1 MTPPA
6 HHRLSAPRSLLLLA
20 WLAVP
25 ALGAAPGCQSRNG
38 ADPPGD
44 HAGLAASRSPLIVS
58 PPRMPGAPPPAATGP
73 ARLIVKLRPG
83 LDQTLVQA
91 LRPATGTIDL
101 GAVKT
106 GAPAFSALLE
116 SLRLRRAT
124 PLFASRLR
132 DRLRTGLTDAQV
144 AAALRRRFPA
154 RSARVAANSAPPN
167 LGGGYVFELDDRSR
181 PALEQAMAALR
192 ADPAVLEVEEDKVVH
207 TSYVPND
214 PSYATA
220 GSWGQSYD
228 DLYGLKKIGTT
239 AAWNT
244 ARGTGVIVAVVDS
257 GVDRAHPD
265 IDANIWTN
273 PGELPSNGLD
283 DDGNGLIDD
292 THGWDFVGPYYGS
305 PQPDSD
311 PSDVLGHGTHVAGT
325 IAAEGDNALGV
336 VGVAWKS
343 KIMVVRALDDGGYGL
358 DSTLAN
364 AILYAVNEGADV
376 INASWGGPG
385 ASSAVRDA
393 VEYAHAHG
401 VVFVAAAGNSNQD
414 ALGFYPASFS
424 SAITVAASDPFDQK
438 AYFSN
443 FGNKIDVAAPGV
455 DILSLEKNTGGYVRL
470 QGTSMAAPH
479 VSGAAALILELHPT
493 FTVEQVR
500 QALRG
505 SAFDAGAAGKDPEF
519 GYGRLSAA
527 GAVLL
532 NQVPGAKILSP
543 ADGTIVQ
550 GGGAVPL
557 VGTAQGGTFVHYVV
571 EVGSGASPTTFTT
584 IVDSTTA
591 VAEGQLATFD
601 PSTRPDGLYTVR
613 LRVIDGAGKTWSDQI
628 QIQVRYLALLSPASG
643 TVPALT
649 LQVKPGSTVDIVG
662 RAVGPSF
669 QRYTLEWAAGRDATT
684 GFSATGMT
692 LVGGGL
698 VPVDGAVLGQ
708 FATPAGQ
715 AGEKTVRLTVTNAS
729 FSSTVTATLH
739 LEPDL
744 VSSGWPRFVD
754 HDGTTYSVVP
764 ARQADGQT
772 RFLVCGFMSLP
783 NNNCHSFAI
792 DGSSTVT
799 PIQKGSYYPPS
810 AGNLDGLPGDEV
822 VVADFKSLRIF
833 SADLSTT
840 VRTIVGPGGEFFGID
855 PTLLADL
862 DGDGTPEVITAV
874 HNDGGGFPTQSGSLQ
889 VYRANG
895 QLFSPNYPVVL
906 SSPTT
911 PGVFQGAVPVAAD
924 IDGDGTKEILVAVLD
939 TTSTQ
944 YAVLAFNADGTP
956 HASWAVTSFP
966 TSGFYPALA
975 ADLDR
980 DGRAEVVIGEYLSNG
995 TASVRVLDSTGVTR
1009 PGWPVAV
1016 SGNAMAI
1023 GDLDRDGRDEIVA
1036 EGPQSVRVIRH
1047 DGTPFGAGQWPLEG
1061 TGSYPA
1067 IADVDGDGAPDV
1079 VVCDNGVGFAGNV
1092 PYYDARLRVFNNQ
1105 GLVTKTW
1112 QLYGMNGQQGTCGG
1126 AALGD
1131 FNGDGKTDVVAKMS
1145 LVTGGGTDGANRDG
1159 ALSLLTTGAAFD
1171 PANAD
1176 WPMDFH
1182 DPQNSRHRVA
1192 APLPP
1197 TTTVHLSAAADAHV
1211 RDGSSAAV
1219 NFGTAT
1225 TLDSKN
1231 STTAGNNRRTF
1242 LRFSLATV
1250 GGAVTS
1256 AKLRLA
1262 GNSVTSAKYV
1272 GVYAVSNITWG
1283 ETTITFNNAPAI
1295 GAKQG
1300 GSISVGLAP
1309 AQYYEWDVTSY
1320 VQAQKSA
1327 GAASFELK
1335 QDAATGEGP
1344 TAFSSREAASNQP
1357 ELVVTSGPPPVD
1369 EPPVVAAGPSAS
1381 PNPVTAT
1388 TASLS
1393 VLGADDNG
1401 EAALTYTWS
1410 TTGAPPAPV
1419 SFSANGT
1426 NAGKNST
1433 ATFTAP
1439 GAYDLQ
1445 VSIKDAANQTVTA
1458 PLQVTVSPT
1467 LTTITVT
1474 PATASVATSGTQQFS
1489 ASGKDQFG
1497 ATLTSQPTFAWTV
1510 SGGGT
1515 ISTSGLFTAGATGGG
1530 PFTVTAAS
1538 GGKSGTAQVT
1548 VTGGGG
1554 TVTLNPVADAHV
1566 RDGSSA
1572 ATNFGT
1578 VTPLETKNTT
1588 SAGTVR
1594 RLFLRFAID
1603 GFGSGVTLAKL
1614 RLNGNSVTSAKLIG
1628 VYAISNTTWSETTIT
1643 YNNAPAIGAK
1653 QGASQSVGLT
1663 AAYVEWDV
1671 TSYVQAQKTAGA
1683 TAVSFEVKQDVATTE
1698 SPSVFSSREAA
1709 SNKPQLVVTTG
1720 GGGTD
1725 TPPTVA
1731 TAAAAAPNPATG
1743 TTTALSV
1750 LGADDNGEAALTY
1763 TWSTTGTPP
1772 AAVTFSAN
1780 GTNGAKNTTATF
1792 TKAGSYAF
1800 QVVIR
1805 DAASQTVTSP
1815 VSMTVS
1821 QTLTSVVVTPA
1832 TASVATGGTQSFTA
1846 TARDQFA
1853 TALTSQPTFAWT
1865 VSGGGT
1871 INSAGLF
1878 TAGATAGGPFT
1889 VTAASGGYS
1898 GTAQVTVTGGG
1909 GTVTLNPAADAH
1921 VRDGTNAAV
1930 NFGTTTTLEQ
1940 KNSSAA
1946 GNVRRTFLRF
1956 SLSGVGSTVTQAK
1969 LRLYGASVTS
1979 AKLVGVYAVSNITWS
1994 ETTITYNNA
2003 PAIGAK
2009 QGSSQNVGLTAAYVE
2024 WDLASYVQAQKTAG
2038 ATAVSFEVKQDV
2050 TNNDTPTTFNAREN
2064 ASSKPQLVVTSN

>member
-6 HHRLSAPRSLLLLA
+6 HHRRLSAPPSLLLLA
-20 WLAVP
+20 CLAAPVV
-25 ALGAAPGCQSRNG
+25 GTVPGCQSRNG
-38 ADPPGD
+38 ADQKD
-44 HAGLAASRSPLIVS
+44 DQARLAARSSPLVGS
-58 PPRMPGAPPPAATGP
+58 PLGIPGASPRATTG
-73 ARLIVKLRPG
+73 RLIVKLRPG
-83 LDQTLVQA
+83 LDQTMVQA

-101 GAVKT
+101 GVVKT
-106 GAPAFSALLE
+106 GAPTFSALLE
-116 SLRLRRAT
+116 KLGLRRAS
-124 PLFASRLR
+124 PLFPGRLR
-132 DRLRTGLTDAQV
+132 DRLRAGLSEAQV
-144 AAALRRRFPA
+144 AAALRRRFPGRA
-154 RSARVAANSAPPN
+154 ARVPVGSVPPD

-207 TSYVPND
+207 ASFVPND
-214 PSYATA
+214 PSYSSA
-220 GSWGQSYD
+220 GSWGQPYD

-239 AAWNT
+239 AAWDT
-244 ARGTGVIVAVVDS
+244 ARGIGVIVAVVDS
-257 GVDRAHPD
+257 GVDRTHPD
-265 IDANIWTN
+265 IDANIWAN
-273 PGELPSNGLD
+273 PGELAGNGLD

-292 THGWDFVGPYYGS
+292 AVGWDFVGSFYGN
-305 PQPDSD
+305 PQPDND

-325 IAAEGDNALGV
+325 IAAEGDNGLGV
-336 VGVAWKS
+336 VGVAWKAQV
-343 KIMVVRALDDGGYGL
+343 MVVRALDDSGSGL

-385 ASSAVRDA
+385 FSSAIRDA
-393 VEYAHAHG
+393 VDYAHAHG
-401 VVFVAAAGNSNQD
+401 VVFVAAAGNNNQD
-414 ALGFYPASFS
+414 AIGFYPAGLSA
-424 SAITVAASDPFDQK
+424 AITVAASDPFDEK
-438 AYFSN
+438 ASFSN
-443 FGNKIDVAAPGV
+443 FGNKIDLAAPGV
-455 DILSLEKNTGGYVRL
+455 DILSLEKGTGGYVRL

-479 VSGAAALILELHPT
+479 VSGAAALILQGHPT

-505 SAFDAGAAGKDPEF
+505 SAVDLGAAGKDPQF
-519 GYGRLSAA
+519 GYGRLNAA

-532 NQVPGAKILSP
+532 TQVPGAKILSP

-550 GGGAVPL
+550 ASGAVPL
-557 VGTAQGGTFVHYVV
+557 VGTAKGGTFVHYVV

-591 VAEGQLATFD
+591 VTEGQLATFD

-643 TVPALT
+643 TLPGIT
-649 LQVKPGSTVDIVG
+649 LQVKSGSAVDIVG

-669 QRYTLEWAAGRDATT
+669 QHYTLEWASGRDATT
-684 GFSATGMT
+684 GFSTAGMT

-698 VPVDGAVLGQ
+698 TPVDGAVLGT

-715 AGEKTVRLTVTNAS
+715 SGEKTVRLTVTNTS
-729 FSSTVTATLH
+729 FSSTATATLH

-744 VSSGWPRFVD
+744 VSSAWPHYFD
-754 HDGTTYSVVP
+754 HDGTTYSMVP

-772 RFLVCGFMSLP
+772 RLIGCGFLGLSS
-783 NNNCHSFAI
+783 NSCHSFAI

-799 PIQKGSYYPPS
+799 PLQKGSYFPPS

-822 VVADFKSLRIF
+822 VVADNKSLRIL

-840 VRTIVGPGGEFFGID
+840 LLTIVGPQAEFFGID
-855 PTLLADL
+855 PTSLADL
-862 DGDGTPEVITAV
+862 DGDGTPEIITAV
-874 HNDGGGFPTQSGSLQ
+874 HNDVGGFPSQSGSLQ

-911 PGVFQGAVPVAAD
+911 GAYQGAVPVAAD
-924 IDGDGTKEILVAVLD
+924 LDGDGTKEILVAVLD
-939 TTSTQ
+939 ASSTQ

-956 HASWAVTSFP
+956 HTPWASGSFS

-975 ADLDR
+975 SDLDH
-980 DGRAEVVIGEYLSNG
+980 DGRAEIVIGQYLSNG
-995 TASVRVLDSTGVTR
+995 TAAVRVLDSTGVTR

-1016 SGNAMAI
+1016 PGNAMAI

-1036 EGPQSVRVIRH
+1036 EGPQSVRVMRD
-1047 DGTPFGAGQWPLEG
+1047 DGSSFGTGSWALEG

-1079 VVCDNGVGFAGNV
+1079 VVCDTRVAFAGNI
-1092 PYYDARLRVFNNQ
+1092 PYYDPRLRVFNNQ
-1105 GLVTKTW
+1105 GVVTKTW

-1126 AALGD
+1126 AAVGD
-1131 FNGDGKTDVVAKMS
+1131 FNGDGKTDVVAKVS
-1145 LVTGGGTDGANRDG
+1145 LVTGGGTDGQNIDG

-1182 DPQNSRHRVA
+1182 DPQNSRSRV
-1192 APLPP
+1192 PLPAPP
-1197 TTTVHLSAAADAHV
+1197 TTTVHLPAAADAHV
-1211 RDGSSAAV
+1211 RDGSSAAL

-1256 AKLRLA
+1256 AKLRLS
-1262 GNSVTSAKYV
+1262 GNSVTSAKLV

-1300 GSISVGLAP
+1300 GSVSVGLAP
-1309 AQYYEWDVTSY
+1309 AKYYEWDVTSY

-1327 GAASFELK
+1327 GAVSFELK
-1335 QDAATGEGP
+1335 QDTATGEGP
-1344 TAFSSREAASNQP
+1344 TTFSSREAASNQP

-1381 PNPVTAT
+1381 PNPVTGT

-1393 VLGADDNG
+1393 VLGGDDNG

-1410 TTGAPPAPV
+1410 TTGTPPAPV
-1419 SFSANGT
+1419 NFSANGS
-1426 NAGKNST
+1426 NAAKNST
-1433 ATFTAP
+1433 ASFTAP

-1467 LTTITVT
+1467 LTTIMVT
-1474 PATASVATSGTQQFS
+1474 PATASVATGGTQQFS

-1497 ATLTSQPTFAWTV
+1497 VMLTSQPTFGWTV

-1515 ISTSGLFTAGATGGG
+1515 IGSSGLFTAGATGGG
-1530 PFTVTAAS
+1530 PFTVTASS

-1572 ATNFGT
+1572 GTNFGT
-1578 VTPLETKNTT
+1578 VTPMETKNTT

-1628 VYAISNTTWSETTIT
+1628 VYAVSNTTWGETTIT

-1683 TAVSFEVKQDVATTE
+1683 TAVSFELKQDVSGTE
-1698 SPSVFSSREAA
+1698 GPSVFSSREAA
-1709 SNKPQLVVTTG
+1709 SNKPQLVVTI

-1750 LGADDNGEAALTY
+1750 LGADDKGEAALIY

-1792 TKAGSYAF
+1792 TKAGSYGF

-1805 DAASQTVTSP
+1805 DAASQTVTSS

-1821 QTLTSVVVTPA
+1821 QTLTSVVVSPA
-1832 TASVATGGTQSFTA
+1832 TASVATGGTQAFTA

-1853 TALTSQPTFAWT
+1853 AALGSQPTFAWT

-1871 INSAGLF
+1871 IDSAGLF
-1878 TAGATAGGPFT
+1878 TAGTTAGGPFT
-1889 VTAASGGYS
+1889 VTASSGGKS

-1921 VRDGTNAAV
+1921 VRDGTNAGV
-1930 NFGTTTTLEQ
+1930 NFGTATALEQ
-1940 KNSSAA
+1940 KNSSVA

-1969 LRLYGASVTS
+1969 LRLYGASVTT
-1979 AKLVGVYAVSNITWS
+1979 AKLVGVYAVSNVTWA

-2009 QGSSQNVGLTAAYVE
+2009 QGSSQSVGLTAAYVE
-2024 WDLASYVQAQKTAG
+2024 WDLTSYVQAQKTAG

-2050 TNNDTPTTFNAREN
+2050 ANNETPTTFNAREN
-2064 ASSKPQLVVTSN
+2064 ASNKPQLVVTSN